1 MLRQLEQSQDNILGF
16 SVGGD
21 LTDDEVQHAISR
33 MRDAIAQHTRIR
45 VLFRLTDMTLSS
57 FFTALDERFDFL
69 RQHADDIDRIAVV
82 SDDKATELLSK
93 LGAVFGAIENRHF
106 SLDKEDEAWAWL
118 E

>member
-1 MLRQLEQSQDNILGF
+1 MLRQLEQSHDNILGF

-21 LTDDEVQHAISR
+21 LTDGEVQQAISR
-33 MRDAIAQHTRIR
+33 MRDAIAQHTKIR

-57 FFTALDERFDFL
+57 FFTALDKRFDFL
-69 RQHADDIDRIAVV
+69 RQHADDIERIAVV

-93 LGAVFGAIENRHF
+93 LGAVLGGIENRQF
-106 SLDKEDEAWAWL
+106 SLDKEDEGWAWL